1 MEVGTYAQGGRSLG
15 ERSPSARRADPV
27 FEVVLTVLA
36 ALILVLVGTFFV
48 VLIVQAEPTLSHSGV
63 FSFAFG
69 NNWDFG
75 NHIYQALPLL
85 VGTLVISGISLLIG
99 VPVAIAT
106 ALYITELAPRRLRTP
121 FTILVDL
128 VAAVPSVV
136 FGLWGI
142 AFLIPHLQG
151 FEKGLASL
159 LSAIPII
166 GGGMVA
172 GPNYFIAGLI
182 LAVMIL
188 PIVSAI
194 SREVMSTVPT
204 DHKEAALALGATR
217 WEMIRMAVIP
227 YAKAGIAG
235 GAMLGL
241 GRAIGEAIAV
251 SYVIGGNATLIHHV
265 FGQGDALAPVIARQ
279 FNEADSGQRG
289 ALIAAGL
296 LLFILTLLINFAARG
311 FVNRGRRGRRDA
323 GAGAAGVMA
332 A

>member
-1 MEVGTYAQGGRSLG
+1 MEVGAYAQGGRSLG

-27 FEVVLTVLA
+27 FEVFLTVRA
-36 ALILVLVGTFFV
+36 ALILVLVGIFFV

-204 DHKEAALALGATR
+204 DHKDAALALGATR
-217 WEMIRMAVIP
+217 WEM
-227 YAKAGIAG
+227 IAG